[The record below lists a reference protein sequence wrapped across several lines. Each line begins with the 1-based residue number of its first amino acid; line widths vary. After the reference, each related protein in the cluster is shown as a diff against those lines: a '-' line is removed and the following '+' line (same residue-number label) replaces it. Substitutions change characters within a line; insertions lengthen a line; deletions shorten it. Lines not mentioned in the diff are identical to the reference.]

1 MNYELLTQELLEYYA
16 NLLIVQYNGKSKASQ
31 TIKLLA
37 DMLIAGC
44 LIFQIRDAF
53 DYRTAV
59 VQNAY
64 NFTVVG
70 SPKITE
76 DGIASGFSSSNY
88 IKSTYNLEDGKT
100 YTFIIGGI
108 GGTPRTDRGSYI
120 FSAFFNN
127 GLDGCLRVITSAK
140 TGIVRFALGT
150 GTPDVTT
157 RIAILDGVK
166 YKIELTTDFKSFV
179 TFTDLLTGYTLT
191 KANYSI
197 TGQVYGINDI
207 TYGVKRSVA
216 PLTAGSIDLKQFS
229 ITVDGVEVYKAWQPP
244 AINYRTAVG
253 TQLDIIGKWVGVSR
267 FYNASKYWNS
277 TFLSYPSSNDLVP
290 TDKTDTLQH
299 GYSDYSNFDSET
311 GNILTYDA
319 LSSVKQSLSDDNY
332 RIVIG
337 LKIIKNNIN
346 HIRGEIDK
354 AIWNYFNHRVYTTW
368 DTHKITYNYP
378 PELAD
383 IINVCAYKKV
393 LPVPIGCSISYYQYS

>member
-1 MNYELLTQELLEYYA
+1 MDYELLTQELLEYYA

-53 DYRTAV
+53 DW
-59 VQNAY
+59 
-64 NFTVVG
+64 
-70 SPKITE
+70 K
-76 DGIASGFSSSNY
+76 
-88 IKSTYNLEDGKT
+88 
-100 YTFIIGGI
+100 
-108 GGTPRTDRGSYI
+108 
-120 FSAFFNN
+120 
-127 GLDGCLRVITSAK
+127 
-140 TGIVRFALGT
+140 
-150 GTPDVTT
+150 
-157 RIAILDGVK
+157 
-166 YKIELTTDFKSFV
+166 
-179 TFTDLLTGYTLT
+179 
-191 KANYSI
+191 
-197 TGQVYGINDI
+197 
-207 TYGVKRSVA
+207 
-216 PLTAGSIDLKQFS
+216 
-229 ITVDGVEVYKAWQPP
+229 
-244 AINYRTAVG
+244 TAVG

-299 GYSDYSNFDSET
+299 GYSDYANFDTDE

-368 DTHKITYNYP
+368 DTHEITYNYP

-383 IINVCAYKKV
+383 IINICAYKKV

>member
-1 MNYELLTQELLEYYA
+1 M
-16 NLLIVQYNGKSKASQ
+16 
-31 TIKLLA
+31 
-37 DMLIAGC
+37 
-44 LIFQIRDAF
+44 
-53 DYRTAV
+53 
-59 VQNAY
+59 
-64 NFTVVG
+64 
-70 SPKITE
+70 
-76 DGIASGFSSSNY
+76 
-88 IKSTYNLEDGKT
+88 
-100 YTFIIGGI
+100 
-108 GGTPRTDRGSYI
+108 
-120 FSAFFNN
+120 
-127 GLDGCLRVITSAK
+127 
-140 TGIVRFALGT
+140 
-150 GTPDVTT
+150 
-157 RIAILDGVK
+157 
-166 YKIELTTDFKSFV
+166 
-179 TFTDLLTGYTLT
+179 
-191 KANYSI
+191 
-197 TGQVYGINDI
+197 
-207 TYGVKRSVA
+207 
-216 PLTAGSIDLKQFS
+216 
-229 ITVDGVEVYKAWQPP
+229 
-244 AINYRTAVG
+244 G

-277 TFLSYPSSNDLVP
+277 TFLSYPNSNDLVP

-383 IINVCAYKKV
+383 IINVCSYKKV